1 MAVKAKKVQPAKT
14 AAIEAA
20 KKTFSDYNDF
30 IFADYRGMTVEQITQ
45 LRRKLREQ
53 SAVLKVV
60 KNNFARIAFADM
72 KIDNVADY
80 LKGPTVVAMVKED
93 SNEVAKTLF
102 DFTKDAPTLNVKGGF
117 IGKEIYDAAKI
128 SEFSKIPGKKT
139 LIAMLMSAINGPARQ
154 LAATLQ
160 AYVDK
165 KAAGGDASPSA
176 PVTDAPKAEAA
187 AEAPKA
193 EEAPVAAAEAPKADA
208 APASEAP
215 KADAAPA
222 EKPAEGTAE
231 ASKADAAPEA

>member
-1 MAVKAKKVQPAKT
+1 MAVKAKKIQPAKT

-20 KKTFSDYNDF
+20 KKTFADYNDF

-117 IGKEIYDAAKI
+117 IGKEIYNAAKI

-165 KAAGGDASPSA
+165 KAAGGDVSP
-176 PVTDAPKAEAA
+176 DAPKSAAA
-187 AEAPKA
+187 AETPKA
-193 EEAPVAAAEAPKADA
+193 EEAPAAAAEAPKADA

-231 ASKADAAPEA
+231 APKADAAPEA

>member
-14 AAIEAA
+14 AAIEEA
-20 KKTFSDYNDF
+20 KKTFADYNDF

-45 LRRKLREQ
+45 LRKKLREQ

-93 SNEVAKTLF
+93 SNEVAKTMF

-165 KAAGGDASPSA
+165 KTVGGDASP
-176 PVTDAPKAEAA
+176 DAPKSDAA
-187 AEAPKA
+187 AEASKA
-193 EEAPVAAAEAPKADA
+193 EEAAAPAADANPAPEAPKADV
-208 APASEAP
+208 
-215 KADAAPA
+215 
-222 EKPAEGTAE
+222 
-231 ASKADAAPEA
+231 APEA

>member
-14 AAIEAA
+14 AAIEEA
-20 KKTFSDYNDF
+20 KKTFADYNDF

-45 LRRKLREQ
+45 LRKKLREQ

-80 LKGPTVVAMVKED
+80 LKGPTVIAMVKED
-93 SNEVAKTLF
+93 SNEVAKTMF

-117 IGKEIYDAAKI
+117 IDKEIYDAAKI

-139 LIAMLMSAINGPARQ
+139 LIALLMSAINGPARQ

-165 KAAGGDASPSA
+165 KTVGGDASP
-176 PVTDAPKAEAA
+176 DAPKSDAA
-187 AEAPKA
+187 AEASKA
-193 EEAPVAAAEAPKADA
+193 EEAAAPAADANPAPEAPKADV
-208 APASEAP
+208 
-215 KADAAPA
+215 
-222 EKPAEGTAE
+222 
-231 ASKADAAPEA
+231 APEA